1 MVFPGLVRRLL
12 KLMPTILQA
21 VALVVFLHI
30 VGQVLAHLILR
41 LYHRNTRSLHFRIQ
55 FYLQLSSLI
64 ILFSLKLLLVM
75 EG

>member
-30 VGQVLAHLILR
+30 VGQVAHLLLR
-41 LYHRNTRSLHFRIQ
+41 V
-55 FYLQLSSLI
+55 YLKNRKSQHDFVLLI
-64 ILFSLKLLLVM
+64 KI
-75 EG
+75 